1 MLNCDVLNCF
11 KNAYFQIAIYYYYYK
26 KCIVGPGGLQSGP
39 NSIWAQ
45 GPCRGG
51 LVSRTN
57 DRWPGCQGER
67 LRTILSS
74 ALLDFNGK
82 TNVLVKAISKQ
93 PPVKDVSKNGAH
105 REAGCKIGSRKMRPL
120 RIKCTCQ
127 RSDPVN
133 EKRRLDGVISIF
145 ATSRK

>member
-51 LVSRTN
+51 RVPRTN
-57 DRWPGCQGER
+57 DQRPGCQGER
-67 LRTILSS
+67 LRTTLSL
-74 ALLDFNGK
+74 ALQDFNGK
-82 TNVLVKAISKQ
+82 INVSVKAIPKQ
-93 PPVKDVSKNGAH
+93 PPERDVSGM
-105 REAGCKIGSRKMRPL
+105 GPIGK
-120 RIKCTCQ
+120 
-127 RSDPVN
+127 
-133 EKRRLDGVISIF
+133 
-145 ATSRK
+145 